1 MPTYI
6 EFPTLGKTVEVGDDI
21 NEDGIADIY
30 DTLSRQQFRAQ
41 QGQLRAEGMEVRD
54 EDVQRLSPLKFE
66 HIHLGGRYH
75 FSLTSQMPAGQFR
88 RLRDRDE
95 VES

>member
-41 QGQLRAEGMEVRD
+41 QGQLRAEE
-54 EDVQRLSPLKFE
+54 
-66 HIHLGGRYH
+66 IGRAH
-75 FSLTSQMPAGQFR
+75 
-88 RLRDRDE
+88 
-95 VES
+95 V